1 MTSACR
7 LGVMTLVCMLLWS
20 APLAAQSPSLSLVRQ
35 LTTLLEGAKLDTLA
49 AKLPGT
55 EDSFVAARYFPGQQ
69 LIVVS
74 GRYAAPALLKE
85 KIFLKRYGD
94 AYLDLYTASDRASRR
109 VVEDLRADG
118 LRPVQRKGEPFD
130 IYTRR
135 GGESLPFDG
144 EWKRQKLSEQS
155 YMDAFRHAETV
166 YGDLLKVLISE
177 LQASSARNGPVQ
189 SATASDAA
197 IK

>member
-74 GRYAAPALLKE
+74 GRYAVPVLLKE
-85 KIFLKRYGD
+85 KILLKRYGD
-94 AYLDLYTASDRASRR
+94 AYLDLYSASDRASRR
-109 VVEDLRADG
+109 IVEDLRADG

-135 GGESLPFDG
+135 GGESIAFDG
-144 EWKRQKLSEQS
+144 EWKRRKLSEQT
-155 YMDAFRHAETV
+155 YMDAFRHADAV
-166 YGDLLKVLISE
+166 YGDMLKVLISE
-177 LQASSARNGPVQ
+177 LQAGSGINGRVQ
-189 SATASDAA
+189 SAAASDAA